1 MSDISPYT
9 QEIQNA
15 VYGEQVRSSIIN
27 ALNKVNDDN
36 NSYSQIKTD
45 ILNAKSAVDAQVESF
60 NGKVENAQTTLNSLQ
75 SKVSEANTAKTNLTN
90 ATNTANTAKNNL
102 ISATNSANTAKTNLQ
117 TATTNANTA
126 TANANTAKSNLETAT
141 ANANTAKT
149 DVTSAT
155 TNANTAKSA
164 LNTSIQ
170 SANTANSNL
179 ENTISSANTAK
190 NNLQT
195 VINSS
200 GTAKSNLSDVIV
212 QAGTAQTNLEGAT
225 STANTSHSQLVEE
238 NATAKKNIEDLRSE
252 NFDAQEVLTGL
263 LKVYPTET
271 VEGNPVSFVD
281 GADNIPIKSLKI
293 NIEPVQ
299 DGTGDPSPTNIRPIS
314 GWDSVKLTRV
324 GKNLLKPPTVSTS
337 EHNGISFTYMSDGGI
352 VCNGTSTGVAYSA
365 TQNGFRL
372 PVGQYVKNTQSSD
385 GIGVIVQ
392 TKTSPNWTTVQGG
405 GVSDRTVTISA
416 EDTLYD
422 LAVRIR
428 IPSGIT
434 LNDYVYYPMLRLTSD
449 TEETYEPYN
458 GNTYEI
464 SLSDA
469 GTVYGGTLDVLKG
482 ELVVDRKMVTVDVAS
497 PFTFES
503 SYNTNNQYK
512 NALFG
517 FNSPDAKQPKNT
529 DILMNTICDKFKTL
543 KYNQLTSKNNEYEGI
558 APVDERV
565 SASAIVRVSFPKSKN
580 IVTLADANAW
590 LANNPFTV
598 VYELATPIVYTLTP
612 QQVTSVLGKNNVW
625 SDAGSVD
632 VEYRT
637 DIKLYIE
644 KRLAELTA

>member
-60 NGKVENAQTTLNSLQ
+60 DGKVENAQTTLNSLQ

-102 ISATNSANTAKTNLQ
+102 TSATNSANTAKTNLQ

-212 QAGTAQTNLEGAT
+212 QAGTTQNNLEGAT
-225 STANTSHSQLVEE
+225 SRANTTHSQLVEE
-238 NATAKKNIEDLRSE
+238 NATANKNIEDLRSE
-252 NFDAQEVLTGL
+252 NFNAQEVLTGL

-271 VEGNPVSFVD
+271 VEGNPASFID
-281 GADNIPIKSLKI
+281 GADNIPIKSLKV
-293 NIEPVQ
+293 NITPIQ
-299 DGTGDPSPTNIRPIS
+299 DGSGDPSPTNVRPIR
-314 GWDSVKLTRV
+314 GWDSVKVMRSGENV
-324 GKNLLKPPTVSTS
+324 LKPSSAFTETKNGLTFTSDGNGIYHIKGKSTS
-337 EHNGISFTYMSDGGI
+337 NNAVQSTIFQVPEFVIPLSETHTLYLNNNQADSGIAMRFMNGSTVIDSWTFGTVNRISTQYGQMGGKTCNGIQI
-352 VCNGTSTGVAYSA
+352 NVTSSA
-365 TQNGFRL
+365 Q
-372 PVGQYVKNTQSSD
+372 PVDMTF
-385 GIGVIVQ
+385 I
-392 TKTSPNWTTVQGG
+392 
-405 GVSDRTVTISA
+405 
-416 EDTLYD
+416 
-422 LAVRIR
+422 
-428 IPSGIT
+428 
-434 LNDYVYYPMLRLTSD
+434 PMLTLRGYIG
-449 TEETYEPYN
+449 TYN
-458 GNTYEI
+458 I
-464 SLSDA
+464 SIPTDA
-469 GTVYGGTLDVLKG
+469 GTVYGGTLDVVKG
-482 ELVVDRKMVTVDVAS
+482 ELIVDRKCVAM
-497 PFTFES
+497 ES
-503 SYNTNNQYK
+503 ITWSRTTSYAHPVFYSNV
-512 NALFG
+512 
-517 FNSPDAKQPKNT
+517 S
-529 DILMNTICDKFKTL
+529 DKASDYTKTCC
-543 KYNQLTSKNNEYEGI
+543 SI
-558 APVDERV
+558 
-565 SASAIVRVSFPKSKN
+565 FKN
-580 IVTLADANAW
+580 IDSPNVISAQGFASRANDGDYACSNNNAQIYVRLDSVT
-590 LANNPFTV
+590 TV
-598 VYELATPIVYTLTP
+598 QDFVTAVTGQTIVYPLATPIVYTLTP
-612 QQVTSVLGKNNVW
+612 QQVTSLLGKNNVW